1 MDTVDSLLTAVRE
14 ALARE
19 PRLDLQRYPIRLW
32 WEWNDLG
39 MAGELPDVASK
50 KLALERAAAVPGV
63 DHIIDQLHVIPDRHL
78 PDDAVLGHVCRD
90 LAAESALQSFTL
102 RARAGKEVRTWR
114 DAGPEARGAIEV
126 RVEDGVVTLDGDVT
140 GLGHKRL
147 AGVLAW
153 WVPGVRDVV
162 NGMGVNPRE
171 QDNDGEMADGV
182 RLALEKDPLV
192 STESVSISSR
202 SGVVTLSGAVSSE
215 AAREAAERDAWCVWG
230 VDWVENQLV
239 ISAR

>member
-39 MAGELPDVASK
+39 MAGEVPDVASK

-63 DHIIDQLHVIPDRHL
+63 DRIIDQLHVIPDRRL
-78 PDDAVLGHVCRD
+78 PDEEVREHVCRD
-90 LAAESALQSFTL
+90 LSDDSALLPFTL
-102 RARAGKEVRTWR
+102 RTRVGKEVRTWR

-162 NGMGVNPRE
+162 NGLGVSPRE

-202 SGVVTLSGAVSSE
+202 GGVVTLSGAVSSE
-215 AAREAAERDAWCVWG
+215 VARETAERDAWCVWG
-230 VDWVENQLV
+230 VDRVENQLV
-239 ISAR
+239 VSG

>member
-1 MDTVDSLLTAVRE
+1 MESVDSLLSAVRE

-19 PRLDLQRYPIRLW
+19 PRLNLRRYPIRLW

-39 MAGELPDVASK
+39 MAGEVPDVASK

-63 DHIIDQLHVIPDRHL
+63 AHIIDELHVIPDRRL
-78 PDDAVLGHVCRD
+78 PDDQVLEHVCRD
-90 LAAESALQSFTL
+90 LSAESALLPFTL
-102 RARAGKEVRTWR
+102 RARMGKEARTWR
-114 DAGPEARGAIEV
+114 DAGPDARGAIEV

-162 NGMGVNPRE
+162 NGLGVSPRE

-202 SGVVTLSGAVSSE
+202 SGVVTLSGAVNSE
-215 AAREAAERDAWCVWG
+215 MAREAAERDAWCVWG
-230 VDWVENQLV
+230 VDLVDNQLV
-239 ISAR
+239 IGG

>member
-1 MDTVDSLLTAVRE
+1 MDTVDSLLEAVRE

-19 PRLDLQRYPIRLW
+19 PRLDLRRYPIRLW

-63 DHIIDQLHVIPDRHL
+63 DHIIDQLHVIPDRRL
-78 PDDAVLGHVCRD
+78 PDAELLEHVCRD
-90 LAAESALQSFTL
+90 LAAEPALLPFTL
-102 RARAGKEVRTWR
+102 RARVGGEVRTWR
-114 DAGPEARGAIEV
+114 DAGPEARDAIEV

-162 NGMGVNPRE
+162 NGMGVSPHE

-182 RLALEKDPLV
+182 RIALEKDPLV

-215 AAREAAERDAWCVWG
+215 LERDAAERDAWCVWG
-230 VDWVENQLV
+230 VDRVENQLV